1 MAKSEDFPGNPKKA
15 PGWMTGVKRAP
26 AELPEPNL
34 KVSVKEMLA
43 QKQAEPGGDAHLQN
57 ETESVATKSPSATD
71 ASNIVFT
78 SGVIAEIRTDL
89 IRVSPYQPRLTFSET
104 AIEELANSIASVGLV
119 KPITVRPT
127 ADGFY
132 ELVGG
137 ERRWRAHK
145 LLGRETITGHV
156 RELDDAMAQ
165 ILALTDNEGQETLTE
180 YERGKSYSLILE
192 SKGERSIRSL
202 GRRVGVN
209 HSVISRCLLLM
220 ELPKEVRQI
229 LDEVPALIGGKW
241 AKDFVQF
248 SSTAPGLLIKA
259 VTAMKDQKWSQEH
272 ALRWLAKEVT
282 SQNQKNPTTKFTDT
296 EISGIGRVRVEGKK
310 VELRCEKSVDPKRL
324 AEHFETFLKE
334 IDRSLISSE

>member
-15 PGWMTGVKRAP
+15 PSWMSGVKRAP

-34 KVSVKEMLA
+34 NVSVREMLA
-43 QKQAEPGGDAHLQN
+43 QKQSESGGNPPVGH
-57 ETESVATKSPSATD
+57 ETAVVSANAQAITET
-71 ASNIVFT
+71 SNLVIG
-78 SGVIAEIRTDL
+78 SGVIAEIRTEL
-89 IRVSPYQPRLTFSET
+89 IRVSPFQPRLTFSET

-119 KPITVRPT
+119 KPITVRPLG
-127 ADGFY
+127 DGSF
-132 ELVGG
+132 ELIGG

-145 LLGRETITGHV
+145 LLGRDTITSHV
-156 RELDDAMAQ
+156 RELDDSMAQ

-180 YERGKSYSLILE
+180 YERGKSYSSILE

-220 ELPKEVRQI
+220 ELPKAVRLI
-229 LDEVPALIGGKW
+229 LDEIPSLIGGKW

-248 SSTAPGLLIKA
+248 SSTAPELLLKA
-259 VTAMKDQKWSQEH
+259 VTAMRDQKWSQEH
-272 ALRWLAKEVT
+272 ALRWLAKEIAAL
-282 SQNQKNPTTKFTDT
+282 NQKNPTNKFTDT

-310 VELRCEKSVDPKRL
+310 GEVRCEKSGDAKRL
-324 AEHFETFLKE
+324 AEQFETFLKG